1 MDKVVSDTKIK
12 TKITI
17 KGMPLYPY
25 VFLRD
30 IAISEGENP
39 DDIFVK
45 IIMDYYYKKIVAT
58 RHDPMMTLDEFL
70 DTS

>member
-1 MDKVVSDTKIK
+1 
-12 TKITI
+12 
-17 KGMPLYPY
+17 MPLYPY

-30 IAISEGENP
+30 IAISEGDNP

-70 DTS
+70 DKS